1 MRVEEL
7 RQDLVLGFRS
17 LRAAPGYSLIVVLT
31 VGLGI
36 AATTTIV
43 SFMTPYL
50 IRELP
55 FENPARLVQIGQVD
69 PVSGWDSARLSLPM
83 FRDWEERTRS
93 FEALGTYYYTTKNVT
108 GAEGPERILAGV
120 LSPNLFDVLGVEAE
134 LGRTFGPE
142 DEGVV
147 LLDHGL
153 WLRRYGGDPAVLGR
167 SMILDGAPHVVLGVM
182 PRDFNFPFGG
192 VKMWVPLPP
201 GAGAEPRDRDLH
213 IPVGRLKPEVTAE
226 SARVELEGIQRE
238 LAAVYPDVDGRF
250 SGVTVKP
257 MREALNFAYDVME
270 KSFVVL
276 LAAVSFV
283 LLIAC
288 VNVAS
293 LTLARTTA
301 RSREVA
307 VRSALGARRS
317 RLVRQLLVESLL
329 LAVAGGALGTLLA
342 FWGAR
347 ALGPVIPEDIFRVG
361 EVGVDST
368 ALLFSLALT
377 LLTPLAFGLAPAL
390 HASRLDL
397 AGALNASGRSGAG
410 LAAVRWR
417 RRLVVAEI
425 AMAIVLVGATG
436 LMLRSFLALQ
446 DVDLGF
452 RPHSVV
458 TVEITLPER
467 GYPDHERQQSYFE
480 RAVSELEALPGVR
493 AAAAVAPLPM
503 NHALWSTSFAP
514 ARRAPAAGED
524 WPQAREFRVSPG
536 YFDAM
541 GIPLREGRAIAE
553 GDGLDAPRVVQ
564 VSRSLAERHWPG
576 RSPIG
581 KAILIGDPTA
591 PETASVVGVVA
602 DVKHEGFEDENPIQ
616 VYRALA
622 QSGSRGRFLLVAAE
636 GATEAV
642 SGPVREA
649 LHRLDPDLPVTLR
662 PMTDIVG
669 ESMLQWSVSSMLL
682 GIFGLAALALASLG
696 IYGVVSYSVA
706 SRRREMGLRMAL
718 GATGGEVSR
727 LVLAE
732 GLKLAGL
739 GLGIGLALAAVAA
752 KLIAS
757 MLYGVGPFDLLT
769 FLAVTA
775 IFLGTA
781 TLATLLPAGRAARTD
796 PIVVLRYE

>member
-1 MRVEEL
+1 
-7 RQDLVLGFRS
+7 
-17 LRAAPGYSLIVVLT
+17 
-31 VGLGI
+31 
-36 AATTTIV
+36 
-43 SFMTPYL
+43 
-50 IRELP
+50 
-55 FENPARLVQIGQVD
+55 
-69 PVSGWDSARLSLPM
+69 M

-93 FEALGTYYYTTKNVT
+93 FEGLGTYYYTTKNVT
-108 GAEGPERILAGV
+108 GAEGPERIAAGV
-120 LSPNLFDVLGVEAE
+120 LSPNLFQVLGVEAE
-134 LGRTFGPE
+134 LGRTFEAG

-147 LLDHGL
+147 VLGHGL
-153 WLRRYGGDPAVLGR
+153 WQRRYGGDPAILGR
-167 SMILDGAPHVVLGVM
+167 SIVLDGAPHVVIGIM

-192 VKMWVPLPP
+192 VKMWLPLPP
-201 GAGAEPRDRDLH
+201 AAGAEARDRDLH
-213 IPVGRLKPEVTAE
+213 IPVGRLKPDATAE
-226 SARVELEGIQRE
+226 SARLELEAIQRE
-238 LAAVYPDVDGRF
+238 LAAAHPDIDGRF

-257 MREALNFAYDVME
+257 MREALNFAFDVME
-270 KSFVVL
+270 KSFAVL
-276 LAAVSFV
+276 LAAVWFV

-293 LTLARTTA
+293 LTLARTSA

-307 VRSALGARRS
+307 VRSALGAGRS
-317 RLVRQLLVESLL
+317 RLVRQLLSESLL

-347 ALGPVIPEDIFRVG
+347 ALGPLIPEDIFRVG
-361 EVGVDST
+361 EAGVDST

-377 LLTPLAFGLAPAL
+377 LLTPLVFGLGPAL

-452 RPHSVV
+452 RPRRVV
-458 TVEITLPER
+458 TVEITLPEG

-503 NHALWSTSFAP
+503 NHELWSTSFAP
-514 ARRAPAAGED
+514 AGRAPAAAED
-524 WPQAREFRVSPG
+524 WPQAREFRVSAG

-541 GIPLREGRAIAE
+541 GIPLLAGRAIVE
-553 GDGLDAPRVVQ
+553 GDGLDAPKVVQ

-576 RSPIG
+576 KSPIG
-581 KAILIGDPTA
+581 ESIWIGVPAD

-602 DVKHEGFEDENPIQ
+602 DVKHDGFEDENPVQ
-616 VYRALA
+616 LYRPLA
-622 QSGSRGRFLLVAAE
+622 QSGARGRFLLIAAE

-649 LHRLDPDLPVTLR
+649 LRRLDPESSYDHPADDGHRCREHAPVERELDASRDLRARGARAREPRNLWHRFLLR
-662 PMTDIVG
+662 RLEAAGD
-669 ESMLQWSVSSMLL
+669 
-682 GIFGLAALALASLG
+682 GLANGSGSDGRRGLPSRARGGTEARGPWPRSRPPARGGRGEAHPVDALWGRSLR
-696 IYGVVSYSVA
+696 S
-706 SRRREMGLRMAL
+706 L
-718 GATGGEVSR
+718 
-727 LVLAE
+727 
-732 GLKLAGL
+732 
-739 GLGIGLALAAVAA
+739 
-752 KLIAS
+752 
-757 MLYGVGPFDLLT
+757 
-769 FLAVTA
+769 
-775 IFLGTA
+775 
-781 TLATLLPAGRAARTD
+781 
-796 PIVVLRYE
+796 

>member
-1 MRVEEL
+1 MSR
-7 RQDLVLGFRS
+7 RS
-17 LRAAPGYSLIVVLT
+17 
-31 VGLGI
+31 
-36 AATTTIV
+36 
-43 SFMTPYL
+43 
-50 IRELP
+50 
-55 FENPARLVQIGQVD
+55 
-69 PVSGWDSARLSLPM
+69 
-83 FRDWEERTRS
+83 
-93 FEALGTYYYTTKNVT
+93 
-108 GAEGPERILAGV
+108 
-120 LSPNLFDVLGVEAE
+120 
-134 LGRTFGPE
+134 LGRTFEAG

-147 LLDHGL
+147 ILGHGL
-153 WLRRYGGDPAVLGR
+153 WQRRYGGDPAILGR
-167 SMILDGAPHVVLGVM
+167 SIVLDGAPHVVIGIM

-192 VKMWVPLPP
+192 VKMWLPLPP
-201 GAGAEPRDRDLH
+201 AAGAEARDRDLH
-213 IPVGRLKPEVTAE
+213 IPVGRLKPDATAE
-226 SARVELEGIQRE
+226 SARLELEAIQRE
-238 LAAVYPDVDGRF
+238 LAAAHPDIDGRF

-257 MREALNFAYDVME
+257 MREALNFAFDVME
-270 KSFVVL
+270 KSFAVL
-276 LAAVSFV
+276 LAAVWFV

-293 LTLARTTA
+293 LTLARTSA

-307 VRSALGARRS
+307 VRSALGAGRS
-317 RLVRQLLVESLL
+317 RLVRQLLSESLL

-347 ALGPVIPEDIFRVG
+347 ALGPLIPEDIFRVG
-361 EVGVDST
+361 EAGVDST

-377 LLTPLAFGLAPAL
+377 LLTPLVFGLGPAL

-452 RPHSVV
+452 RPRRVV
-458 TVEITLPER
+458 TVEITLPEG

-503 NHALWSTSFAP
+503 NHELWSTSFAP
-514 ARRAPAAGED
+514 AGRAPAAAED
-524 WPQAREFRVSPG
+524 WPQAREFRVSAG

-541 GIPLREGRAIAE
+541 GIPLLAGRAIVE
-553 GDGLDAPRVVQ
+553 GDGLDAPKVVQ

-576 RSPIG
+576 KSPIG
-581 KAILIGDPTA
+581 ESIWIGVPAD

-602 DVKHEGFEDENPIQ
+602 DVKHDGFEDENPVQ
-616 VYRALA
+616 LYRPLA
-622 QSGSRGRFLLVAAE
+622 QSGARGRFLLIAAE

-649 LHRLDPDLPVTLR
+649 LRRLDPDLPMTIR
-662 PMTDIVG
+662 PMTDIVA

-696 IYGVVSYSVA
+696 IYGIVSYSVA

-718 GATGGEVSR
+718 GATGGEVCR

-739 GLGIGLALAAVAA
+739 GLGLGLLLAAVGAR
-752 KLIAS
+752 LIQS
-757 MLYGVGPFDLLT
+757 MLYGVGPFDS
-769 FLAVTA
+769 FDVRGGYCD
-775 IFLGTA
+775 FLGYGHTRDA
-781 TLATLLPAGRAARTD
+781 PSRRTRR
-796 PIVVLRYE
+796 PNQPHRRLEVRVGGSFFNQKIIFRSCYLY

>member
-1 MRVEEL
+1 M
-7 RQDLVLGFRS
+7 QDLILGFRS
-17 LRAAPGYSLIVVLT
+17 LRASPGYSLVVVLT

-43 SFMTPYL
+43 SFISPYL

-55 FENPARLVQIGQVD
+55 FGDPERLVQIGQVD
-69 PVSGWDSARLSLPM
+69 PVGGWDSARFSLPM

-93 FEALGTYYYTTKNVT
+93 FEALGTYHYRTKNVT
-108 GAEGPERILAGV
+108 GAEGPERITAGV
-120 LSPNLFDVLGVEAE
+120 LSPNLFQVLGAEPE
-134 LGRTFGPE
+134 LGRAFE
-142 DEGVV
+142 ASEEGVV
-147 LLDHGL
+147 VLGYGL
-153 WLRRYGGDPAVLGR
+153 WQRRYGGNPAILGR
-167 SMILDGAPHVVLGVM
+167 SILLDGAPHVVLGVM
-182 PRDFNFPFGG
+182 PREFNFPFGG

-201 GAGAEPRDRDLH
+201 EAEDEPRDRDLH
-213 IPVGRLKPEVTAE
+213 IPVGRLKPDVTAE
-226 SARVELEGIQRE
+226 NARVELEGIQRE
-238 LAAVYPDVDGRF
+238 LAAAYPDIDGRF
-250 SGVTVKP
+250 SGVSVKP
-257 MREALNFAYDVME
+257 IREALNFAYDVME
-270 KSFVVL
+270 KSFAVL

-293 LTLARTTA
+293 LTLARTSA
-301 RSREVA
+301 RLREVA
-307 VRSALGARRS
+307 VRAALGARRS
-317 RLVRQLLVESLL
+317 RLVRQLLAESLL

-347 ALGPVIPEDIFRVG
+347 AIGPVIPEDLFRVG

-368 ALLFSLALT
+368 ALLFSLAMT
-377 LLTPLAFGLAPAL
+377 LLTPIVFGLAPAL

-410 LAAVRWR
+410 LSAMRWR

-446 DVDLGF
+446 NVDLGF
-452 RPHSVV
+452 RPHHLV
-458 TVEITLPER
+458 TVEVTLPER
-467 GYPDHERQQSYFE
+467 DYPDSERQQSYFE

-493 AAAAVAPLPM
+493 SAAAVAPLPM
-503 NHALWSTSFAP
+503 NHELWTTSFSA
-514 ARRAPAAGED
+514 AGGAPAAAEE

-536 YFDAM
+536 YFEAM
-541 GIPLREGRAIAE
+541 GISLREGRAIAA
-553 GDGLDAPRVVQ
+553 GDGPGAPIVVQ
-564 VSRSLAERHWPG
+564 VSRSFAERHWPG

-581 KAILIGDPTA
+581 EAILIGDPAA

-602 DVKHEGFEDENPIQ
+602 DVKHDGFEDENPVQ
-616 VYRALA
+616 VYRPLA
-622 QSGSRGRFLLVAAE
+622 QSGSRGRFLLIAAE
-636 GATEAV
+636 GATETV
-642 SGPVREA
+642 SGSVREA
-649 LHRLDPDLPVTLR
+649 LRRLDPDLPVTLR
-662 PMTDIVG
+662 PMTEILA

-732 GLKLAGL
+732 GLKLSGL

-757 MLYGVGPFDLLT
+757 LLYGVGPFDLLT
-769 FLAVTA
+769 CVLVTA

>member
-1 MRVEEL
+1 
-7 RQDLVLGFRS
+7 
-17 LRAAPGYSLIVVLT
+17 
-31 VGLGI
+31 
-36 AATTTIV
+36 
-43 SFMTPYL
+43 
-50 IRELP
+50 
-55 FENPARLVQIGQVD
+55 
-69 PVSGWDSARLSLPM
+69 
-83 FRDWEERTRS
+83 
-93 FEALGTYYYTTKNVT
+93 
-108 GAEGPERILAGV
+108 
-120 LSPNLFDVLGVEAE
+120 
-134 LGRTFGPE
+134 
-142 DEGVV
+142 
-147 LLDHGL
+147 
-153 WLRRYGGDPAVLGR
+153 
-167 SMILDGAPHVVLGVM
+167 
-182 PRDFNFPFGG
+182 
-192 VKMWVPLPP
+192 
-201 GAGAEPRDRDLH
+201 
-213 IPVGRLKPEVTAE
+213 
-226 SARVELEGIQRE
+226 
-238 LAAVYPDVDGRF
+238 
-250 SGVTVKP
+250 
-257 MREALNFAYDVME
+257 
-270 KSFVVL
+270 
-276 LAAVSFV
+276 
-283 LLIAC
+283 
-288 VNVAS
+288 
-293 LTLARTTA
+293 
-301 RSREVA
+301 
-307 VRSALGARRS
+307 
-317 RLVRQLLVESLL
+317 
-329 LAVAGGALGTLLA
+329 
-342 FWGAR
+342 
-347 ALGPVIPEDIFRVG
+347 
-361 EVGVDST
+361 
-368 ALLFSLALT
+368 
-377 LLTPLAFGLAPAL
+377 
-390 HASRLDL
+390 
-397 AGALNASGRSGAG
+397 
-410 LAAVRWR
+410 
-417 RRLVVAEI
+417 
-425 AMAIVLVGATG
+425 
-436 LMLRSFLALQ
+436 
-446 DVDLGF
+446 
-452 RPHSVV
+452 
-458 TVEITLPER
+458 
-467 GYPDHERQQSYFE
+467 
-480 RAVSELEALPGVR
+480 
-493 AAAAVAPLPM
+493 M

-682 GIFGLAALALASLG
+682 GIFG
-696 IYGVVSYSVA
+696 VVSYSVA